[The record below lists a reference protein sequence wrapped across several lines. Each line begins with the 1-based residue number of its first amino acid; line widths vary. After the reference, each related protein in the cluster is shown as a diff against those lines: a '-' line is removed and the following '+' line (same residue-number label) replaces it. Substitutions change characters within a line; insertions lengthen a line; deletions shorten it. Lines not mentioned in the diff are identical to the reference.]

1 MPIAYCRSPIKPTYK
16 VPIVRQLSLGDL
28 LLGILL
34 LGILSLGILLL
45 DVFVVRC
52 FVIRRFF
59 NVGHFLLGILSLG
72 VLLVCLLLSMC
83 QLLQWVTQYAEGCHT
98 SYVCTMYMHQNTENR
113 NTVKKVLNWQSMKN
127 NKNFS
132 EFNCY
137 LVILFEPS
145 GLYYWIFMIH
155 VRIQCIADSLLCVV
169 RDNLPPTRSPHT
181 RMCVPRWINDLT

>member
-16 VPIVRQLSLGDL
+16 VPIVRQLSLGD
-28 LLGILL
+28 LL

-127 NKNFS
+127 NKYFS
-132 EFNCY
+132 EFSCFW
-137 LVILFEPS
+137 LFC
-145 GLYYWIFMIH
+145 L
-155 VRIQCIADSLLCVV
+155 SLQVYI
-169 RDNLPPTRSPHT
+169 TEYSWY
-181 RMCVPRWINDLT
+181 MCVSSV